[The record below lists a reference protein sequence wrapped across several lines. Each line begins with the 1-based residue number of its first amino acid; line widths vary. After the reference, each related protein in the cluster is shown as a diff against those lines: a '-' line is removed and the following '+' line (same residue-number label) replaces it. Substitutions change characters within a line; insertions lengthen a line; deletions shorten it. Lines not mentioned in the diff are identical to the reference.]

1 MPRRIKNPERQDPR
15 EIINKLI
22 RQIKAIPDTGDEL
35 EELRSIHRPEEIF
48 AMPDTRGRDEKIGAY
63 AADLRALL
71 SEAAIRRRLEIK
83 EAQIKKRKAS
93 AIQEEE
99 ERKAERRAK
108 ARAARARR
116 KAKGSTGKKVEAF
129 RPGKKP
135 SSHTVVVS
143 YSGSYQGFRYE
154 VYLLE
159 NGKYAVK
166 VTNKARKLLPFST
179 DKAIEIG
186 TRYLNVKKEIP
197 LDQISRREA
206 LEAGTAPVIQEQR
219 FLKKLYREKEDAE
232 VAARRAIN
240 TVLNWYD
247 DRGVRTKERMRKTK
261 AARAAV
267 SRRTAGQVKA
277 LAMTEAE
284 KAEKKARDKIR
295 KARQERKIEK
305 RFERQQE
312 QRRPSGPTVEGVSRK
327 RVYIPKPNP
336 STFDAL
342 ENPDVTAEQRMLTSF
357 KEYKK
362 ANKVW
367 KKSIQDG
374 YPDFNAGL
382 KAYDAVENTRANAYI
397 AGRTDLSAKATK
409 ARKSLHRRI
418 VELATTFRDMALG
431 DEDRDDDD
439 YEIED
444 AEFTVRQ
451 ANPGPKVH
459 QRVGSKKLESAER
472 GLSTYMR
479 TGNATTLMNAYKNF
493 ELALE
498 ELKYVKDK
506 DGIKRAKKGVK
517 SARAEMSSMMGK

>member
-1 MPRRIKNPERQDPR
+1 MPE
-15 EIINKLI
+15 
-22 RQIKAIPDTGDEL
+22 
-35 EELRSIHRPEEIF
+35 S
-48 AMPDTRGRDEKIGAY
+48 RGRDEKLGAY
-63 AADLRALL
+63 AAGLRTLL
-71 SEAAIRRRLEIK
+71 ADAAYGKRMEIR
-83 EAQIKKRKAS
+83 EAQVKKRRAS
-93 AIQEEE
+93 AIEEE
-99 ERKAERRAK
+99 AERKAEKRERD
-108 ARAARARR
+108 RIARARR
-116 KAKGSTGKKVEAF
+116 KV
-129 RPGKKP
+129 KP
-135 SSHTVVVS
+135 SSSKRFRSFETITGKTSSRAVLVTHP
-143 YSGSYQGFRYE
+143 GSYQGFRYE

-159 NGKYAVK
+159 NGKYAAK

-327 RVYIPKPNP
+327 RMYIPKPNP

-342 ENPDVTAEQRMLTSF
+342 ENPDVTAEQRMLMSF

-362 ANKVW
+362 ANKAW
-367 KKSIQDG
+367 NESLDNDRA
-374 YPDFNAGL
+374 DFRIGF
-382 KAYDAVENTRANAYI
+382 KAYDAIENAGANAYL
-397 AGRTDLSAKATK
+397 AGRRDLAVKIKK
-409 ARKSLHRRI
+409 ARRKLRREI

-431 DEDRDDDD
+431 GEDRDDDD
-439 YEIED
+439 YEIDD

-451 ANPGPKVH
+451 ENPGPKVH
-459 QRVGSKKLESAER
+459 RRVGSKKLESAER

-479 TGNATTLMNAYKNF
+479 TGNKTTLINAYKNF

-506 DGIKRAKKGVK
+506 DGIRRAKKGVK
-517 SARAEMSSMMGK
+517 TARAEMSSMMGK